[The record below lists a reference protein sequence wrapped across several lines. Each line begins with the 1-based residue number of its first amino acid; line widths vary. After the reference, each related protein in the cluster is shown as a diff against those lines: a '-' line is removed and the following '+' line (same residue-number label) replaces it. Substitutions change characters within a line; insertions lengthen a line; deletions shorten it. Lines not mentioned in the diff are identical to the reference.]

1 MTAAQDMVRLR
12 PFGGFG
18 LIMADPPWRFDLH
31 STKGEAKAPQAHYNC
46 MSLTDIAALPV
57 EGIAASDC
65 LLWLWAI
72 NPMLP
77 QALDVM
83 AAWGF
88 TFKTAGTWCKRTK
101 HGKDAFGTG
110 YVLRSSNEPFLIG
123 TRGAPKTTK
132 ATRSTIPTYDDWF
145 HADGCWPAGS
155 ITIEGRTR
163 AHSQKPEECFA
174 AAEGLMPDARR
185 VELFSRTSRPGW
197 TSWGDEAGKLDQPE
211 RMPA

>member
-1 MTAAQDMVRLR
+1 MTRAADMLSLR
-12 PFGGFG
+12 PFGGFDF
-18 LIMADPPWRFDLH
+18 IMADPPWRFELH
-31 STKGEAKAPQAHYNC
+31 SEAGEGRAPQAHYDC
-46 MSLTDIAALPV
+46 MALVDIQALPV
-57 EGIAASDC
+57 EGIAAKDC

-77 QALDVM
+77 QALIVLDS
-83 AAWGF
+83 WGF
-88 TFKTAGTWCKRTK
+88 TFKTAGSWCKRTK

-110 YVLRSSNEPFLIG
+110 YVLRSSNEPFLIA

-132 ATRSTIPTYDDWF
+132 STRSTIPTYDDWF

-174 AAEGLMPDARR
+174 AAEGLMPVARR
-185 VELFSRTSRPGW
+185 IELFSRTNRPGW
-197 TSWGDEAGKLDQPE
+197 TSWGAEVGKLNPTE
-211 RMPA
+211 EVA